1 MDSKL
6 QALEILKKQPYGVM
20 GTVDGDKPYARIMTF
35 IHDEDLTLYTIAPV
49 HSNIL
54 KHVEHNT
61 FTHILYGYEDHEDD
75 VFLEIEGQVEQA
87 EDTEKAM
94 AVLQNYDR
102 IHRNS
107 FNEQH
112 HVLLKIKPIRM
123 RIMHTTRNEPLE
135 VIIH

>member
-20 GTVDGDKPYARIMTF
+20 GTVAGDKPSARIMTF

-49 HSNIL
+49 HSIIL
-54 KHVEHNT
+54 KHLANNPS
-61 FTHILYGYEDHEDD
+61 THILYGYEDHEDD
-75 VFLEIEGQVEQA
+75 VFLEIEGQVTPI
-87 EDTEKAM
+87 EDSEKAM

-112 HVLLKIKPIRM
+112 HVLLKIKPVRM